1 MAATPN
7 FQNIISADSHVMEP
21 YDTWWNAIGH
31 KWGDRTPRV
40 IDEYQG
46 KKGKFFYTGY
56 QGAPVSE
63 IRGAESAVSGAEEE
77 WLVASG
83 YIPEARVRFQQEAGV
98 KAEVLNATRMLGI
111 LRNPDAEAVRAC
123 SEVFNDWIAEFVS
136 YDPKRLIGASIIPM
150 HDADWAAD
158 ELERTTKR
166 GLLAPLINCAP
177 PIGCLPYRDKS
188 YDRFWA
194 IAEEADVPVQLHI
207 LTGKL
212 LDPLVFASVQS
223 PEERE
228 DHPGLLI
235 DLYNEVQA
243 VLANDFIFGGILDRF
258 PKLKIICAEFELS
271 WVPSFMATIDRM
283 ADREGLGSLMF
294 LPDLPMPA
302 SDYMRTR
309 VWYGLTDDVFA
320 SQQVPIIGAD
330 RPLWA
335 SDFPHPRSIG
345 LETQDAVA
353 TLFESLP
360 REDQEKVLGG
370 NAAKVFNIV

>member
-271 WVPSFMATIDRM
+271 WVLSFMATIDRM

>member
-1 MAATPN
+1 
-7 FQNIISADSHVMEP
+7 MEP